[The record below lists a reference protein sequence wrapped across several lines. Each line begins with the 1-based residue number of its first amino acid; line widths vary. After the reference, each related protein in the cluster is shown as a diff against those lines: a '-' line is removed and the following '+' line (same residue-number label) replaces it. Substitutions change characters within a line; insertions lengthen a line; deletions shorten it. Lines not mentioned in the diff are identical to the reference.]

1 MATLWLGML
10 FGAFGLG
17 YFIYGKR
24 QQAPIAL
31 ASGVLLMVFPFFVS
45 NAWANFLIGAALLA
59 VPWFVRI

>member
-17 YFIYGKR
+17 YFVYGKR

-31 ASGVLLMVFPFFVS
+31 VSGLLLMVFPYFVP
-45 NAWANFLIGAALLA
+45 NAWIAFLIGAALLA

>member
-1 MATLWLGML
+1 MLTLFLGVV

-31 ASGVLLMVFPFFVS
+31 ASGVLLMVVPGFLP
-45 NAWANFLIGAALLA
+45 NAWASVLVGGALLA
-59 VPWFVRI
+59 VPWIIRI

>member
-1 MATLWLGML
+1 VATLWFGML

-31 ASGVLLMVFPFFVS
+31 ASGVLLMVFPFFVP
-45 NAWANFLIGAALLA
+45 NAWATFLIGAALLV
-59 VPWFVRI
+59 VPWFVRS

>member
-1 MATLWLGML
+1 MGTLWLGML
-10 FGAFGLG
+10 FSAFGFG

-31 ASGVLLMVFPFFVS
+31 ASGVLLMVVPFFAS
-45 NAWANFLIGAALLA
+45 NAWLSLLIGAALLA

>member
-1 MATLWLGML
+1 MATLFLGVL

-31 ASGVLLMVFPFFVS
+31 ASGVLLMVVPSFLPTL
-45 NAWANFLIGAALLA
+45 WASLLVGGALLA
-59 VPWFVRI
+59 VPWIIRI

>member
-24 QQAPIAL
+24 QQSPIAL
-31 ASGVLLMVFPFFVS
+31 ASGVLLMVFPYFVPS
-45 NAWANFLIGAALLA
+45 AWLTVLIGAALLA
-59 VPWFVRI
+59 LPWFVRI